1 MESHITYSMEEYLE
15 KKVFVY
21 RKSYAYYSKISTTLL
36 ISKFLFSS
44 LGLSAFALV
53 PLAVLSLGATF
64 IEVLEQPLKIGQRKE
79 EYRFAYKFYQELLN
93 LYKGGEL
100 SEFDVNKREAEFIKT
115 LNFFPREKYIK
126 QVKLNGYKYIQK

>member
-15 KKVFVY
+15 KKVFIY
-21 RKSYAYYSKISTTLL
+21 RKSYAYYSKINTSLL

-100 SEFDVNKREAEFIKT
+100 SESDVSKREAEFIKT

-126 QVKLNGYKYIQK
+126 QTKLNGYKYI

>member
-1 MESHITYSMEEYLE
+1 MESQLTYSTEEYLE

-21 RKSYAYYSKISTTLL
+21 RKSYAYYSKINTTLL

-44 LGLSAFALV
+44 SGLSAFAFV
-53 PLAVLSLGATF
+53 SLAVLSLVAAL
-64 IEVLEQPLKIGQRKE
+64 IEILEQILKIGQRKE

-100 SEFDVNKREAEFIKT
+100 SEFEVSKREAEFIKS

-126 QVKLNGYKYIQK
+126 QAKLNGYKYV

>member
-1 MESHITYSMEEYLE
+1 MDIYLE

-21 RKSYAYYSKISTTLL
+21 RRSYAFYSKINTSLL

-44 LGLSAFALV
+44 LGLSAFAFI
-53 PLAVLSLGATF
+53 PLAALSLGAAL

-93 LYKGGEL
+93 LFKAGEL
-100 SEFDVNKREAEFIKT
+100 KESDVSKREAEFIKT

-126 QVKLNGYKYIQK
+126 QAKLNGYKYI

>member
-21 RKSYAYYSKISTTLL
+21 RKSYAYYSKINTTLL

-44 LGLSAFALV
+44 SGLSAFAFL

-79 EYRFAYKFYQELLN
+79 EYRFVYKFYQELLN
-93 LYKGGEL
+93 LFKAGEL
-100 SEFDVNKREAEFIKT
+100 SESDVSKREAEFIKT

-126 QVKLNGYKYIQK
+126 QAKLNGYKYV

>member
-1 MESHITYSMEEYLE
+1 MESQIAYSVEEYLE

-44 LGLSAFALV
+44 SGLSAFVFV
-53 PLAVLSLGATF
+53 PLAALSLGATF

-79 EYRFAYKFYQELLN
+79 EYRFVYKFYQELLN

-100 SEFDVNKREAEFIKT
+100 SESDVSKREAEFIKT

-126 QVKLNGYKYIQK
+126 QAKLNGYKYI

>member
-1 MESHITYSMEEYLE
+1 MESQLTYSTEEYLE

-21 RKSYAYYSKISTTLL
+21 RKSYSFYSKINTTLL
-36 ISKFLFSS
+36 VSKFLFSS
-44 LGLSAFALV
+44 SGLSAFAFV
-53 PLAVLSLGATF
+53 PLAALSLGATL

-100 SEFDVNKREAEFIKT
+100 SEFEVSKREAEFIKT

-126 QVKLNGYKYIQK
+126 QAKLNGYKYM

>member
-1 MESHITYSMEEYLE
+1 METYLE

-21 RKSYAYYSKISTTLL
+21 RKSYAFYSKINTTLL
-36 ISKFLFSS
+36 VSKFLFSS
-44 LGLSAFALV
+44 SGLSAFAFV
-53 PLAVLSLGATF
+53 PLASLSLGAAL

-100 SEFDVNKREAEFIKT
+100 SEFDVSKREAEFIKT

-126 QVKLNGYKYIQK
+126 QAKLNGYKYI

>member
-1 MESHITYSMEEYLE
+1 MDSYLE

-21 RKSYAYYSKISTTLL
+21 RKSYAFYSKINTSLL
-36 ISKFLFSS
+36 VSKFLFSS
-44 LGLSAFALV
+44 SGLSAFAFV
-53 PLAVLSLGATF
+53 PLASLSLGAAL

-93 LYKGGEL
+93 LYKAGEL
-100 SEFDVNKREAEFIKT
+100 SESDVSKREAEFIKT

-126 QVKLNGYKYIQK
+126 QAKLNGYKYV

>member
-21 RKSYAYYSKISTTLL
+21 RKSYAYYSKINTTLL

-44 LGLSAFALV
+44 SGLSAFAFV
-53 PLAVLSLGATF
+53 SLAVLSLVAAL
-64 IEVLEQPLKIGQRKE
+64 IEILEQILKIGQRKE

-100 SEFDVNKREAEFIKT
+100 SEFEVSKREAEFIKS

-126 QVKLNGYKYIQK
+126 QAKLNGYKYV

>member
-1 MESHITYSMEEYLE
+1 MDNPLAEYLE
-15 KKVFVY
+15 KKVLVY
-21 RKSYAYYSKISTTLL
+21 RKSYAFYSKIDRTLL
-36 ISKFLFSS
+36 VSKFIFSS
-44 LGLSAFALV
+44 SGLSAFAFV
-53 PLAVLSLGATF
+53 PLAALSLGAAF

-100 SEFDVNKREAEFIKT
+100 SESDVNKREAEFIKT

-126 QVKLNGYKYIQK
+126 QAKLNGYKYI

>member
-1 MESHITYSMEEYLE
+1 MESQIAYSVEEYLE

-21 RKSYAYYSKISTTLL
+21 RRSYAFYSKINTTLL

-53 PLAVLSLGATF
+53 PLAVLSLGAAF

-79 EYRFAYKFYQELLN
+79 EYLFAYKFYQELLN

-100 SEFDVNKREAEFIKT
+100 SEFDVSKREAEFIKT
-115 LNFFPREKYIK
+115 INFFPREKYIK
-126 QVKLNGYKYIQK
+126 QAKLNGYKYM